1 MDDLK
6 TKSVLIY
13 DYGTQIEV
21 ALKLAEK
28 FGKVFYYANW
38 PDVSPTSEKYLI
50 GRGLEAFGVYK
61 VDYFFDYID
70 KVDMI
75 CVFDTY
81 QQDLVE
87 YLREK
92 GYRVFGAGLAEKLET
107 DRKFGRQVQAAA
119 GLPVQDSRTVIGIKA
134 LAAEIKDGGNCFVK
148 LNTFRGDIETFY
160 AKDYEKSKIYLD
172 KLAVLLGPRQDSVEF
187 MLEKKIEGIEPGY
200 DGFIVNGKYS
210 NYCMW
215 GYEKKESG
223 YIGQVVKTVDVP
235 APIKNVNDKLAEF
248 FGVMKT
254 RSFFSTEVIVDD
266 KGAGYLIDPTLRC
279 PMTVGTALH
288 LEMWENLVEFIWAA
302 AGGELIDLIP
312 AYKFGCGVS
321 LLSDFAGENWL
332 EIEVDP
338 KVRQFVKFY
347 RMMCADGKYFVVPG
361 DVIGCTVIGLGDS
374 VDEAVNNLKENIKGV
389 SGFQLDSDCAG
400 IDNVLNE
407 IKQGAQYDLPDFT
420 QEV

>member
-28 FGKVFYYANW
+28 FGKVFYFANW
-38 PDVSPTSEKYLI
+38 ADVSPTSEKALI
-50 GRGLEAFGVYK
+50 GRGLEAFGVFK
-61 VDYFFDYID
+61 VEYFWDMVD

-75 CVFDTY
+75 CFFDTY
-81 QQDLVE
+81 NQDIVE
-87 YLREK
+87 YLRTK
-92 GYRVFGAGLAEKLET
+92 GYRVFGSGLAETLET
-107 DRKFGRQVQAAA
+107 DRKFGREVQQSA
-119 GLPVQDSRTVIGIKA
+119 GLPVQDSKIVIGIKA
-134 LAAEIKDGGNCFVK
+134 LGDAIRDEGDVFVK

-160 AKDYEKSKIYLD
+160 AKDYDTSKIYLD

-200 DGFIVNGKYS
+200 DGFVVDGKYS
-210 NYCMW
+210 NYCLW

-223 YIGQVVKTVDVP
+223 YIGQVVKTADVP
-235 APIKNVNDKLAEF
+235 GPVKNVNDKLAAF
-248 FGVMKT
+248 FEVMKT
-254 RSFFSTEVIVDD
+254 RSFFSTEVMVDE
-266 KGAGYLIDPTLRC
+266 KQQGFLIDPTLRC

-288 LEMWENLVEFIWAA
+288 LEMWSNLAEFIWSA

-332 EIEVDP
+332 EIEIDP
-338 KVRQFVKFY
+338 KVRRFIKFY
-347 RMMCADGKYFVVPG
+347 RMMMASGKYYAVPG

-374 VDEAVNNLKENIKGV
+374 VDEAVNNLKQNIKGV
-389 SGFQLDSDCAG
+389 SGFQLESDCAG

-407 IKQGAQYDLPDFT
+407 IRDGSKFGLPDFT
-420 QEV
+420 TEV